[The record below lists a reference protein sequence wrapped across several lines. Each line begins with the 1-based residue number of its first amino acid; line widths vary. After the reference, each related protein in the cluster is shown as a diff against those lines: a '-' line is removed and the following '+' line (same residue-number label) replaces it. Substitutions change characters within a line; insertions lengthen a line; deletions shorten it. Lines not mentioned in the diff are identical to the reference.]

1 MGAAGGWF
9 EMGWRGSLER
19 KGTRMHFFFLVLH
32 AQMKRDGVALT

>member
-19 KGTRMHFFFLVLH
+19 KGTRMHFFLALY